1 MRTIVVGGGVVG
13 VTTAYY
19 LVKEGHEVVVVD
31 KASKVGAEAT
41 AVNAGLIAPGHCFAW
56 ASPAAPKMLVKSLF
70 GEKTSIRV
78 KPTLNP
84 RFLWWGLQF
93 MRECTTE
100 RAAINTLAKMH
111 LCDYSQTKLDEIALA
126 EGIDYQ
132 GVDKGLLYLY
142 RDAAELELGM
152 GKMKLLTDNGQK
164 LEQLDMKG
172 LAAVDPAFGNATV
185 QLAGAIHAPN
195 DGSGNSELFTR
206 KLTELLISKGVE
218 FKLGVTAKSFVADGD
233 RISGLQTDQGLLT
246 ADNYVLAMGVWSP
259 KLSRTVGQ
267 DLPVYPAKG
276 FSMTF
281 DLKDKSKAP
290 ELGGVDEKTL
300 VAWSPMG
307 DQLRMSSTA
316 QFSGF
321 DASHKPEDFAAIR
334 STAKEL
340 WPDAADWDGGS
351 MTAGLRPMTPDGPP
365 IIGKGKKHKNLYY
378 NTGHGHMGWTMASGS
393 SAAIVDIIAGRTPE
407 IEMDPFVVRTY
418 RK

>member
-1 MRTIVVGGGVVG
+1 VKTIVVGGGVVG

-19 LVKEGHEVVVVD
+19 LFKEGHEVVVVD
-31 KASKVGAEAT
+31 KANSVGSEAT
-41 AVNAGLIAPGHCFAW
+41 SVNAGLIAPGHCFAW
-56 ASPAAPKMLVKSLF
+56 ASPAAPKMLFKSLL

-93 MRECTTE
+93 MRECTSE

-111 LCDYSQTKLDEIALA
+111 LCDYSQTKLDEIALT

-164 LEQLDMKG
+164 LERLDMKG

-233 RISGLQTDQGLLT
+233 RITGLQTDQGLLT

-267 DLPVYPAKG
+267 DLPVYQG
-276 FSMTF
+276 RV
-281 DLKDKSKAP
+281 
-290 ELGGVDEKTL
+290 LG
-300 VAWSPMG
+300 
-307 DQLRMSSTA
+307 
-316 QFSGF
+316 
-321 DASHKPEDFAAIR
+321 
-334 STAKEL
+334 
-340 WPDAADWDGGS
+340 
-351 MTAGLRPMTPDGPP
+351 
-365 IIGKGKKHKNLYY
+365 
-378 NTGHGHMGWTMASGS
+378 
-393 SAAIVDIIAGRTPE
+393 
-407 IEMDPFVVRTY
+407 
-418 RK
+418 